1 MGSYYTYF
9 NTAGGPPAVTFS
21 VPYYDLFGLS
31 KFIKFLS
38 LISSFGRDADYSSSL
53 ASKMPFLCSFLNQTL
68 HNFTNRSSH
77 KQSQLNIIL
86 LK

>member
-1 MGSYYTYF
+1 MRDPSDLRSKMGSYYTYF

-38 LISSFGRDADYSSSL
+38 LISSFGEL
-53 ASKMPFLCSFLNQTL
+53 PT
-68 HNFTNRSSH
+68 
-77 KQSQLNIIL
+77 
-86 LK
+86 